1 MKSLI
6 TLLSSSAL
14 AMVALIATASET
26 EAAKVTLD
34 GYGSY
39 SLSKTVSYYGGGG
52 PTQSGRYRKLGSD
65 YYKTAVI
72 RMDFVTNRSS
82 SRSGDLSFEL
92 WAMPY
97 YGATS
102 GVILMT
108 EALSPQA
115 GDSSRR
121 NVAKEGKAISLDARR
136 FPEFNLFEYTRKGWI
151 SRDYLSF
158 SRKVLF

>member
-1 MKSLI
+1 MKSFI
-6 TLLSSSAL
+6 TRLSTSAL
-14 AMVALIATASET
+14 AMVALITPVSET
-26 EAAKVTLD
+26 QAADVRLD

-39 SLSKTVSYYGGGG
+39 SLNKKVRYYGKGG

-72 RMDFVTNRSS
+72 RMDFVTNRSY

-102 GVILMT
+102 GIILMT
-108 EALSPQA
+108 ELLSPQA

-121 NVAKEGKAISLDARR
+121 NVAKKGKAISLDARR
-136 FPEFNLFEYTRKGWI
+136 YPEFNLFEYTRKGWK

>member
-6 TLLSSSAL
+6 TRLSSSAL
-14 AMVALIATASET
+14 AMVALLTTTTET
-26 EAAKVTLD
+26 QAAKVTLD

-39 SLSKTVSYYGGGG
+39 SLSKTVKYYGSGG
-52 PTQSGRYRKLGSD
+52 PSQSGSYRKLGSD
-65 YYKTAVI
+65 YYKSATI
-72 RMDFVTNRSS
+72 RMDFITNRSS
-82 SRSGDLSFEL
+82 SKSGDLSFEL

-102 GVILMT
+102 GIILMT
-108 EALSPQA
+108 RGIEPVSADRSKSNISK
-115 GDSSRR
+115 D
-121 NVAKEGKAISLDARR
+121 GKAISLDARR

>member
-1 MKSLI
+1 MKSII
-6 TLLSSSAL
+6 TQLSTCAL
-14 AMVALIATASET
+14 AMVALITTASET
-26 EAAKVTLD
+26 QAADVRLD

-39 SLSKTVSYYGGGG
+39 SLSKTVKYYGSGG
-52 PTQSGRYRKLGSD
+52 PSQSGRYRKLGSD
-65 YYKTAVI
+65 YYKSATI
-72 RMDFVTNRSS
+72 RMDFLTNRSTS
-82 SRSGDLSFEL
+82 KSGDLSFEL

-102 GVILMT
+102 GIILMT

-115 GDSSRR
+115 GDSSRS

-136 FPEFNLFEYTRKGWI
+136 FPEFNLFEYTRKGWK